1 MNSRIKKVIIGTTI
15 ASSIFSFTI
24 SNSFANFTQ
33 HKVVAGDTLW
43 KISQQYETS
52 LDELYKINPK
62 FVSNSSLLVG
72 DVVNVPSK
80 VVTYTVKTGDTPWT
94 ISNSF
99 GITLQQFM
107 SFNNLKDGQHI
118 YPGNTVIISVGNAIG
133 QSQSNP
139 IVNPIAPSNT
149 YIVQRGDTPWT
160 ISNQFGITMNQFL
173 EANGLKD
180 GQHIYP
186 GDRVIIPQKISSNQN
201 NNSNTQSSI
210 NYTVKNGDTPWTIS
224 NAYKISMNDLLNFN
238 GLTQKDFIYPGQV
251 LKIPSQTQQPQVQN
265 PPIQQNPSIPQSPST
280 PQKTFITHTVV
291 SGDDL
296 WKISI
301 RYGIPFSEVLQVN
314 GFKENHI
321 VYIGDKI
328 KIPVYNIPVKPTK
341 GDQYGEL
348 LDWWTEAQYVVPIN
362 KTFKIIDFYSGKAW
376 FAKRTIGANHADC
389 EPLTANDAAI
399 MREVWGGNFSWS
411 RRPVIIEVDGRR
423 LAASVSSF
431 PHDIQYITNN
441 NFNGHFDL
449 YFLNSTR
456 HVDGKGDPEHQKNV
470 LIAAGN

>member
-99 GITLQQFM
+99 DITLQQFM
-107 SFNNLKDGQHI
+107 SFNN
-118 YPGNTVIISVGNAIG
+118 
-133 QSQSNP
+133 
-139 IVNPIAPSNT
+139 
-149 YIVQRGDTPWT
+149 
-160 ISNQFGITMNQFL
+160 
-173 EANGLKD
+173 LKD

-201 NNSNTQSSI
+201 NNSNTQSNI
-210 NYTVKNGDTPWTIS
+210 NYTVKSGDTPWTIS
-224 NAYKISMNDLLNFN
+224 NAYKISMNDLLSFN
-238 GLTQKDFIYPGQV
+238 GLTQKDFVYPGQV
-251 LKIPSQTQQPQVQN
+251 LKIPSQTQQSQVQN
-265 PPIQQNPSIPQSPST
+265 PPIQHNPTMPPPNTST

-301 RYGIPFSEVLQVN
+301 RYGIPFSELLQVN

-328 KIPVYNIPVKPTK
+328 NIPVYNIPVKPTK
-341 GDQYGEL
+341 GAQFGEL

-362 KTFKIIDFYSGKAW
+362 KTFKIIDFNTGKEW

-389 EPLTANDAAI
+389 EPLTAKDAAI
-399 MREVWGGNFSWS
+399 MKEVWGGNFSWA

-423 LAASVSSF
+423 LAASASSL

-456 HVDGKGDPEHQKNV
+456 HVDGKGDPEHQKN
-470 LIAAGN
+470 LLMAAGN